1 MSSDHGNSS
10 QPPESGLSP
19 RAIAAIVA
27 GILALI
33 FIIENSH
40 KTKIRFI
47 IPQVNAPL
55 WLALLI
61 TALLGGIAGAL
72 LQRRRK

>member
-1 MSSDHGNSS
+1 MSSDHGNSP
-10 QPPESGLSP
+10 QTPESGLSP
-19 RAIAAIVA
+19 RAIAAIIA

-33 FIIENSH
+33 FIVENSH

-47 IPQVNAPL
+47 VPQVNAPL

-61 TALLGGIAGAL
+61 TALLGAIAGVMW
-72 LQRRRK
+72 QRRRK

>member
-1 MSSDHGNSS
+1 MSSDHGNSP
-10 QPPESGLSP
+10 QPSDSGLSP
-19 RAIAAIVA
+19 RAIAAITA
-27 GILALI
+27 GVLAVI
-33 FIIENSH
+33 FIVENNH

-61 TALLGGIAGAL
+61 TAVLGGIAGAL
-72 LQRRRK
+72 LQRRRR

>member
-1 MSSDHGNSS
+1 MSTDHGNA
-10 QPPESGLSP
+10 PEPTTSGLSA
-19 RAIAAIVA
+19 RAITAIIA
-27 GILALI
+27 GVLALI

-61 TALLGGIAGAL
+61 TALLGGVAGAL
-72 LQRRRK
+72 LQRRHK

>member
-1 MSSDHGNSS
+1 MSTDHGNDP
-10 QPPESGLSP
+10 QPTTSGLSS
-19 RAIAAIVA
+19 RAIAAIIA

-33 FIIENSH
+33 FIVENGH

-61 TALLGGIAGAL
+61 TAILGGIAGAL
-72 LQRRRK
+72 LQRRHK